1 MLVIHAR
8 SKCPLFKDVSGE
20 MPENSD
26 ISVQGDLE
34 IVPVN
39 WFEDKRLGT
48 NLKNRLNMSQ
58 VVKIRA
64 PLQKMKPWGQDVKR
78 PMTRGHGDRVTRCIN
93 VL

>member
-1 MLVIHAR
+1 MLSALSAR
-8 SKCPLFKDVSGE
+8 SKCPLFQDVSGE
-20 MPENSD
+20 MPENTD

-58 VVKIRA
+58 VVKISCTLEEDETLGR
-64 PLQKMKPWGQDVKR
+64 
-78 PMTRGHGDRVTRCIN
+78 I
-93 VL
+93 